1 MKNNISSIKF
11 EQVIING
18 LNTTNDK
25 DMKVAIYDILEE
37 NSFSLINVDEET
49 FTISL
54 FFQENIVTFIVNSH
68 SSQNNLKTVSVNF
81 KSISKILKD
90 YIILCNSYYESIKS
104 APIQKVEALDMGRRS
119 LHDDASHILVNKLK
133 EYIVMDFNTAR
144 RFITLFSIIQRKSL
158 LGEKVFI

>member
-1 MKNNISSIKF
+1 MKNSIKTIKF
-11 EQVIING
+11 EKVIING
-18 LNTTNDK
+18 LNTKNDK
-25 DMKVAIYDILEE
+25 DIKVGIYDILED
-37 NSFSLINVDEET
+37 NAFSVVGSNEEYFDIT
-49 FTISL
+49 LSL
-54 FFQENIVTFIVNSH
+54 QENNLTFVITSYNTQINL
-68 SSQNNLKTVSVNF
+68 SSVSFNI
-81 KSISKILKD
+81 KSISKILKE

-158 LGEKVFI
+158 LGEKIFI

>member
-11 EQVIING
+11 EQVTING

-37 NSFSLINVDEET
+37 NSFSLINADEET

-54 FFQENIVTFIVNSH
+54 FFQENIVNFIVNSH
-68 SSQNNLKTVSVNF
+68 GSQNNLKTVSVNF

-119 LHDDASHILVNKLK
+119 LHDDAAHDLLHKLK
-133 EYIVMDFNTAR
+133 EHVNMDFNTAR

-158 LGEKVFI
+158 LGKNVII